1 MKWFL
6 LFMVA
11 LGLGLAAASISSSY
25 HYYRLPTAVRP
36 QKYQLKIL
44 THLDDP
50 AELRFAGTVKILVEA
65 LQNTKNITLHSK
77 NLTIDESQITL
88 RQISGGGADKTD
100 NCVSSTEV
108 NYGQDFYVLN
118 TCQELLAG
126 NVYELTL
133 PFAAE
138 LNKQLEGYYRS
149 SYKDANTNET
159 RWLSITQFEAASAR
173 QAFPCFD
180 EPGLKATFVV
190 TLGFNKKYTG
200 LSNMPVKETKPH
212 ETLADYIWV
221 EFDESVP
228 MSTYL
233 VAYSVNDFA
242 HKPSTL
248 ANSPLFRT
256 WARPNAIDQCD
267 YAAEFGP
274 KVLQYYEQFFGIKF
288 PLPKIDQIAIP
299 DFSAG
304 AMENWGLVTYREI
317 ALLYSAEYT
326 SLADKQR
333 LANVVAH
340 ELAHQWF
347 GNLVTMK
354 WWTDLWLNEGFATYI
369 ASLGVENIYP
379 EWRSLEQDALSNLL
393 AIFRKDALESSH
405 PISRPIEM
413 VSEIAES
420 FDQIS
425 YQKGSS
431 VLRMMHMF
439 LGEESFRAGLQSY
452 LQMYSYKNAEQD
464 NLWESLTQAAHKYRA
479 LPKSYDIKSIMDSW
493 TLQTG
498 YPVINVTR
506 DYTAKSAKLTQER
519 YLLNTQISRAQRGG
533 CWWVPLSYT
542 TQGQQDFN
550 NTAPKAW
557 MECGKTGESL
567 PKTIQALPGADQWVI
582 FNTQLSTLYKVN
594 YDAHNWKLLIETL
607 TGGDFERI
615 HVINRAQLIDDAL
628 YLAWTGEQ
636 DYEIAMRLIEYLQ
649 REREYLPWKSALE
662 NLRRV
667 SRIVRQTP
675 EFEFFKR
682 YMKKLVTPIYLH
694 LGGLNDTFS
703 GIQQQDQILLKT
715 MVANWAC
722 QYQVAD
728 CVAQALQY
736 YGNWRSEPEPDQK
749 NPVPINLRGTVYCTA
764 IRHGSDADWEF
775 LWARYKN
782 SNVAAEKRTI
792 LTALGCS
799 REVWVLQRFLELTFA
814 PNEAIR
820 KQDSMWAFQ
829 AIAFNEV
836 GFLLAKKYFMDNV
849 SFLHKFYYPLT
860 KDMGRLLT
868 PLSEQVISQSD
879 FNEFRHFVL
888 MSRDSLKGVEQAI
901 QQTLET
907 MLTNVQWKER
917 NYHQMSRSIQKLL

>member
-6 LFMVA
+6 LFVVA
-11 LGLGLAAASISSSY
+11 LGLVLATANTDSSY
-25 HYYRLPTAVRP
+25 SYYRLPTALRP
-36 QKYQLKIL
+36 QKYHLRIL
-44 THLDDP
+44 TNLENPED
-50 AELRFAGTVKILVEA
+50 LKFAGTVKIIIEA
-65 LQNTKNITLHSK
+65 LENTNNITLHSK

-88 RQISGGGADKTD
+88 REISGGKED
-100 NCVSSTEV
+100 NCVSSTAV
-108 NYGQDFYVLN
+108 NPAHDFYILK
-118 TCQELLAG
+118 TCQELVAG
-126 NVYELTL
+126 NIYELSL
-133 PFAAE
+133 PFAAD
-138 LNKQLEGYYRS
+138 LNRQLEGYYRS
-149 SYKDANTNET
+149 SYKDRAANVT
-159 RWLSITQFEAASAR
+159 RWISVTQFEPASAR
-173 QAFPCFD
+173 LAFPCFD
-180 EPGLKATFVV
+180 EPDFKAPFIV
-190 TLGFNKKYTG
+190 TLGYHKKYTG

-212 ETLADYIWV
+212 ETLADYIWC
-221 EFDESVP
+221 EFQKSVP

-233 VAYSVNDFA
+233 VAYSVNDFS

-248 ANSPLFRT
+248 PNSALFRT

-267 YAAEFGP
+267 FAAEFGP

-317 ALLYSAEYT
+317 ALLYSAAHS

-333 LANVVAH
+333 VASVVAH

-354 WWTDLWLNEGFATYI
+354 WWTDLWLNEGFATYV
-369 ASLGVENIYP
+369 ASLGVENINP
-379 EWRSLEQDALSNLL
+379 EWRSMQQESLSNLL
-393 AIFRKDALESSH
+393 TIFRRDALESSH
-405 PISRPIEM
+405 PISRPIQM
-413 VSEIAES
+413 VSEISES

-425 YQKGSS
+425 YQKGST

-439 LGEESFRAGLQSY
+439 LGEESFRSGLQSY

-464 NLWESLTQAAHKYRA
+464 NLWQSLTQAAHKYRA

-506 DYTAKSAKLTQER
+506 DYTAKTAKLSQER
-519 YLLNTQISRAQRGG
+519 YLLNTQITRAHRGG

-542 TQGQQDFN
+542 TQGEQDFN

-557 MECGKTGESL
+557 MECGKNGESL
-567 PKTIQALPGADQWVI
+567 PKTIQNLPGPDQWVI

-594 YDAHNWKLLIETL
+594 YDAQNWKLLIETL
-607 TGGDFERI
+607 TNGDFERI

-649 REREYLPWKSALE
+649 REREYLPWKSAFE
-662 NLRRV
+662 NLKRV
-667 SRIVRQTP
+667 GRIVRQTP
-675 EFEFFKR
+675 DFEFFKR
-682 YMKKLVTPIYLH
+682 YMKKLISPIYEH
-694 LGGLNDTFS
+694 LNGINDTFS
-703 GIQQQDQILLKT
+703 AIKQQDQVLLKT
-715 MVANWAC
+715 MVVNWAC
-722 QYQVAD
+722 QYQVSD
-728 CVAQALQY
+728 CVPQALNY
-736 YGNWRSEPEPDQK
+736 YRNWRAEPNPDEK
-749 NPVPINLRGTVYCTA
+749 NPVPINVRSTVYCTS
-764 IRHGSDADWEF
+764 IKHGNDADWEF
-775 LWARYKN
+775 LWTRYKK
-782 SNVAAEKRTI
+782 SNVAAEKHTI

-799 REVWVLQRFLELTFA
+799 REVWLLQRYLELTFD
-814 PNEAIR
+814 PKQAIR

-829 AIAFNEV
+829 AVAFNEV

-849 SFLHKFYYPLT
+849 DFIYKFYHPLT
-860 KDMGRLLT
+860 KDMSRLLS
-868 PLSEQVISQSD
+868 PLSEQVITQSD
-879 FNEFRHFVL
+879 FNEFRDFVNN
-888 MSRDSLKGVEQAI
+888 SRQSLKGLEQAI
-901 QQTLET
+901 QQTLEI

-917 NYHQMSRSIQKLL
+917 NYHQMSRSIQQLL